1 MRVGLLCQLTR
12 QKGAITVKTYKKK
25 LRIGDLLMQYGIITE
40 AQLREALTEQKT
52 EGGKIGE
59 TLIKMGYVTQQN
71 INEVLEYQL
80 GIPYVDL
87 DEYEISKEATRVIT
101 ESLAKRHILIPIRI
115 TETDLYVAME
125 DPLNI
130 FAIDDV
136 KIFSGKEI
144 VPMLAN
150 EESILKAIEIHYGK
164 QQAMQAAEQYKQENA
179 VVVDNEIT
187 ETDINDPVKSAPI
200 VKLVNTILEQSV
212 RHRASDIH
220 IEPYENYIRVRFR
233 VDGKL
238 QNMFDYETALLN
250 AIVARIKITAGMD
263 IAEKRKPQDGRINIK
278 VDKKAYDIRVSTL
291 PTVYGEKVVMRVN
304 SKEGFTKGKEEL
316 GLFRDDLIKFEEI
329 LDNPHGI
336 ILVTGPTGSGKSTTL
351 YTSLNEINSED
362 LNIVTVED
370 PVESQI
376 QGINQV
382 QVNPKAGLTFA
393 IALRSILR
401 QDPDVI
407 MIGEI
412 RDGETAEIA
421 VKASI
426 TGHLVVSTLHTNDSA
441 SSITRLMD
449 MGIEPF
455 LIGASVVGVIAQRL
469 VRRLCPKC
477 RERIAATDE
486 DKKTLGIPENQETY
500 IYKRMGCHMCGNTG
514 YQGRIGVYEIL
525 KVDHDIR
532 KIINARGSAD
542 EIRAVALKNGLRTI
556 RGNCIRLVLNGTT
569 TIDEMLRI
577 AYGTE

>member
-1 MRVGLLCQLTR
+1 MSS
-12 QKGAITVKTYKKK
+12 YKRK
-25 LRIGDLLMQYGIITE
+25 LRIGDLLVQHGLISDE
-40 AQLREALTEQKT
+40 QLKNALYVQRQ

-59 TLIKMGYVTQQN
+59 VLIRLGFVTQQN
-71 INEVLEYQL
+71 INEVLEFQL

-87 DEYEISKEATRVIT
+87 NEYEISVEATKAIT
-101 ESLAKRHILIPIRI
+101 EALAKRHLLIPIRI
-115 TETDLYVAME
+115 TENELYVAME

-136 KIFSGKEI
+136 KIYSGKDI

-150 EESILKAIEIHYGK
+150 EEAILRAIDMHYGK
-164 QQAMQAAEQYKQENA
+164 EQAIAAAEQYKQEHA
-179 VVVDNEIT
+179 AD
-187 ETDINDPVKSAPI
+187 TDTQLIEADTDDPVRSAPI
-200 VKLVNTILEQSV
+200 VKLVNTILEQAV

-220 IEPYENYIRVRFR
+220 IEPYEMMIRVRFR

-238 QNMFDYETALLN
+238 QQMFEYETALLN

-278 VDKKAYDIRVSTL
+278 VDKRAYDIRVSTL

-304 SKEGFTKGKEEL
+304 SKEGFRKGKSEL
-316 GLFRDDLIKFEEI
+316 GLFPDDLEKFESI
-329 LDNPHGI
+329 LSHPHGI

-351 YTSLNEINSED
+351 YTSLNEINRED

-376 QGINQV
+376 EGINQV
-382 QVNPKAGLTFA
+382 QVNVKAGLTFSS
-393 IALRSILR
+393 ALRSILR

-426 TGHLVVSTLHTNDSA
+426 TGHLVVSTLHTNDAS
-441 SSITRLMD
+441 SSITRLID
-449 MGIEPF
+449 MGVEPF

-477 RERIAATDE
+477 RERVLATE
-486 DKKTLGIPENQETY
+486 EEKHILGVDTMEPLH
-500 IYKRMGCHMCGNTG
+500 IYKAKGCHLCNETG
-514 YQGRIGVYEIL
+514 YNGRIGVYEIL
-525 KVDHDIR
+525 PVSHQIRRVINRSGNTDDIR
-532 KIINARGSAD
+532 
-542 EIRAVALKNGLRTI
+542 EVALEEGMHTI
-556 RGNCIRLVLNGTT
+556 RTNSSRLVQQGVT
-569 TIDEMLRI
+569 TIEEMVRI
-577 AYGTE
+577 AFAEN

>member
-1 MRVGLLCQLTR
+1 MK
-12 QKGAITVKTYKKK
+12 KGAIRVKTYKKK

-40 AQLREALTEQKT
+40 GQLREALTEQKKD
-52 EGGKIGE
+52 GGKIGE
-59 TLIKMGYVTQQN
+59 VLIDLGYVTQQN

-80 GIPYVDL
+80 GIPFVDL
-87 DEYEISKEATRVIT
+87 DEYEISKEATKTIT

-150 EESILKAIEIHYGK
+150 EASILKAIEIHYGK
-164 QQAMQAAEQYKQENA
+164 QQAMDAAEQYKQEQA
-179 VVVDNEIT
+179 IELVADIT
-187 ETDINDPVKSAPI
+187 EDDANDPVKSAPI

-220 IEPYENYIRVRFR
+220 IEPYEKFIRVRFR

-238 QNMFDYETALLN
+238 QAMYDYDTSLLN

-278 VDKKAYDIRVSTL
+278 VDKKAYDIRVSSL

-316 GLFRDDLIKFEEI
+316 GLFRDDLEKFEGI
-329 LDNPHGI
+329 LSHPHGI

-376 QGINQV
+376 EGINQV

-393 IALRSILR
+393 TALRAILR

-426 TGHLVVSTLHTNDSA
+426 TGHLVVSTLHTNDAA
-441 SSITRLMD
+441 STISRLID

-455 LIGASVVGVIAQRL
+455 LVGASVVGIIAQRL

-477 RERIAATDE
+477 RERIFATDE
-486 DKKTLGIPENQETY
+486 EKRVLGLPENQELS
-500 IYKRMGCHMCGNTG
+500 IYKANGCHLCGNTG
-514 YQGRIGVYEIL
+514 YQGRIGVYEIMPI
-525 KVDHDIR
+525 DHDIR
-532 KIINARGSAD
+532 KIINTNGNTD
-542 EIRAVALKNGLRTI
+542 DIRTVAMKNGLRTI
-556 RGNCIRLVLNGTT
+556 RANCVRLVLNGTT
-569 TIDEMLRI
+569 TIDEMVRI
-577 AYGTE
+577 AYGAD

>member
-1 MRVGLLCQLTR
+1 M
-12 QKGAITVKTYKKK
+12 KTYKKK

-40 AQLREALTEQKT
+40 AQLREALTYQKR

-59 TLIKMGYVTQQN
+59 VLITLGYVTQQN

-87 DEYEISKEATRVIT
+87 NEYEISKEATKTIT
-101 ESLAKRHILIPIRI
+101 ESLAKRHILIPIRV

-144 VPMLAN
+144 IPMLAN
-150 EESILKAIEIHYGK
+150 EESIIKAIEIHYGK
-164 QQAMQAAEQYKQENA
+164 QQAMQAAEQYKQEHA
-179 VVVDNEIT
+179 VEVQ
-187 ETDINDPVKSAPI
+187 DIMEEDENDPVKSAPI
-200 VKLVNTILEQSV
+200 VKLVNTILEQAV
-212 RHRASDIH
+212 RHRASDVH
-220 IEPYENYIRVRFR
+220 IEPYETYIRVRFR

-238 QNMFDYETALLN
+238 QQMFDYETSLLS
-250 AIVARIKITAGMD
+250 AIVARIKITANMD

-304 SKEGFTKGKEEL
+304 SKEGFTKGKKEL
-316 GLFRDDLIKFEEI
+316 GLFDDDLIRFENI
-329 LDNPHGI
+329 LNNPHGI

-362 LNIVTVED
+362 INIVTVED

-382 QVNPKAGLTFA
+382 QVNEKAGLNFA
-393 IALRSILR
+393 SALRSILR

-412 RDGETAEIA
+412 RDTETAEIA

-426 TGHLVVSTLHTNDSA
+426 TGHLVVSTLHTNDAA
-441 SSITRLMD
+441 SSITRLID

-477 RERIAATDE
+477 REKVFATADE
-486 DKKTLGIPENQETY
+486 KKILGVPESQELS
-500 IYKRMGCHMCGNTG
+500 IYKNKGCHLCGDTG
-514 YQGRIGVYEIL
+514 YAGRIGVYEIL
-525 KVDHDIR
+525 PVEHNIR
-532 KIINARGSAD
+532 QIVNKNGTAD
-542 EIRAVALKNGLRTI
+542 EIRQVALDNGLRTI
-556 RGNCIRLVLNGTT
+556 RFNCVRLVMNGTT
-569 TIDEMLRI
+569 TIDELLRV
-577 AYGTE
+577 AYANE

>member
-1 MRVGLLCQLTR
+1 M
-12 QKGAITVKTYKKK
+12 KTYKKK
-25 LRIGDLLMQYGIITE
+25 LRIGDLLMQYGIITDS
-40 AQLREALTEQKT
+40 QLRDALTEQKKV
-52 EGGKIGE
+52 GGKIGE
-59 TLIKMGYVTQQN
+59 ILIKMGFVTQQN

-80 GIPYVDL
+80 GIPFVNL
-87 DEYEISKEATRVIT
+87 DEYDISKEATKCIT
-101 ESLAKRHILIPIRI
+101 ESLARRHILIPLRMTD
-115 TETDLYVAME
+115 TELYIAME

-144 VPMLAN
+144 IPMLAN
-150 EESILKAIEIHYGK
+150 ESVIMKAIDIHYGK
-164 QQAMQAAEQYKQENA
+164 QQAMEAAEQYKQENA
-179 VVVDNEIT
+179 IEVEDIT
-187 ETDINDPVKSAPI
+187 EEDANDPVKSAPI

-220 IEPYENYIRVRFR
+220 IEPYEKNIRVRFR

-238 QNMFDYETALLN
+238 QTMFEYEKSLLN

-278 VDKKAYDIRVSTL
+278 VDKMAYDIRVSSL

-304 SKEGFTKGKEEL
+304 SKEGFKKGKDQL
-316 GLFRDDLIKFEEI
+316 GMFEDDLEKFEGI
-329 LDNPHGI
+329 LSHPHGI

-376 QGINQV
+376 EGINQV
-382 QVNPKAGLTFA
+382 QVNNKAGLTFA
-393 IALRSILR
+393 SALRSILR

-426 TGHLVVSTLHTNDSA
+426 TGHLVVSTLHTNDAA
-441 SSITRLMD
+441 SSITRLID

-455 LIGASVVGVIAQRL
+455 LVGASVVGIIAQRL
-469 VRRLCPKC
+469 VRRLCTKC
-477 RERIAATDE
+477 REKIYATDDE
-486 DKKTLGIPENQETY
+486 KRVLGVSEHKELTIFKAN
-500 IYKRMGCHMCGNTG
+500 GCHKCGDTG

-525 KVDHDIR
+525 PVEQDIR
-532 KIINARGSAD
+532 HIVNKNGTAD
-542 EIRAVALKNGLRTI
+542 DIREAALGNGLRTI
-556 RGNCIRLVLNGTT
+556 RANSARLVVNGTT
-569 TIDEMLRI
+569 TLDEMLRI
-577 AYGTE
+577 AYGSE

>member
-1 MRVGLLCQLTR
+1 M
-12 QKGAITVKTYKKK
+12 KTYKKK

-40 AQLREALTEQKT
+40 AQLREALTHQKK

-59 TLIKMGYVTQQN
+59 VLITLGYVTQQN

-80 GIPYVDL
+80 GIPYVEL
-87 DEYEISKEATRVIT
+87 DEYEISKEATKTIT
-101 ESLAKRHILIPIRI
+101 ESLAKRHVLIPIRV

-144 VPMLAN
+144 IPMLAN

-164 QQAMQAAEQYKQENA
+164 QQAMQAAEQFKQEHA
-179 VVVDNEIT
+179 IEVP
-187 ETDINDPVKSAPI
+187 DIMEEDENDPVKSAPI
-200 VKLVNTILEQSV
+200 VKLVNTILEQAV

-220 IEPYENYIRVRFR
+220 IEPYEKYVRVRYR
-233 VDGKL
+233 IDGKL
-238 QNMFDYETALLN
+238 QQMFDYETSLLS
-250 AIVARIKITAGMD
+250 AIVARIKITAQMD

-278 VDKKAYDIRVSTL
+278 VDKKAYDIRVSSL

-304 SKEGFTKGKEEL
+304 SKEGFTKGKAQL
-316 GLFRDDLIKFEEI
+316 GMFEDDLNKFEGI
-329 LDNPHGI
+329 LNNPHGI

-362 LNIVTVED
+362 INIVTVED

-382 QVNPKAGLTFA
+382 QVNEKAGLNFA
-393 IALRSILR
+393 SALRSILR

-412 RDGETAEIA
+412 RDTETAEIA

-426 TGHLVVSTLHTNDSA
+426 TGHLVVSTLHTNDAA
-441 SSITRLMD
+441 SSITRLID

-477 RERIAATDE
+477 REKVFATADE
-486 DKKTLGIPENQETY
+486 KKILGVPEDQDLSIFKN
-500 IYKRMGCHMCGNTG
+500 KGCHICGETG
-514 YQGRIGVYEIL
+514 YSGRIGVYEIL
-525 KVDHDIR
+525 PVDQEVRMVVNREGNADDIR
-532 KIINARGSAD
+532 QAAMGQGLKT
-542 EIRAVALKNGLRTI
+542 IRA
-556 RGNCIRLVLNGTT
+556 NCVRLVLNGTT
-569 TIDEMLRI
+569 TVDELVRV
-577 AYGTE
+577 AYAND

>member
-1 MRVGLLCQLTR
+1 M
-12 QKGAITVKTYKKK
+12 KTYKKK

-40 AQLREALTEQKT
+40 GQLREALTKQKVD
-52 EGGKIGE
+52 GGKIGE
-59 TLIKMGYVTQQN
+59 VLIKLGFVTQQN

-80 GIPYVDL
+80 GIPFVDL
-87 DEYEISKEATRVIT
+87 EEYEIIKEATKAIT
-101 ESLAKRHILIPIRI
+101 ESLAKRHVLIPIKM
-115 TETDLYVAME
+115 TETELYVAME

-150 EESILKAIEIHYGK
+150 EMSILKAIDIHYGK
-164 QQAMQAAEQYKQENA
+164 QQAMDAAEQYKQEHA
-179 VVVDNEIT
+179 VEVDDIT
-187 ETDINDPVKSAPI
+187 EEDATDPVKSAPI

-220 IEPYENYIRVRFR
+220 IEPYEKNIRVRYR

-238 QNMFDYETALLN
+238 QTMFEYETSLLN
-250 AIVARIKITAGMD
+250 AIVARIKITSGLD

-278 VDKKAYDIRVSTL
+278 VDKMAYDIRVSTL

-304 SKEGFTKGKEEL
+304 SKEGFKKGKGEL
-316 GLFRDDLIKFEEI
+316 GMFQDDLNKFDGI
-329 LDNPHGI
+329 LSHPHGI

-362 LNIVTVED
+362 INIVTVED

-376 QGINQV
+376 EGINQV
-382 QVNPKAGLTFA
+382 QVNVKAGLTFA
-393 IALRSILR
+393 SALRSILR

-426 TGHLVVSTLHTNDSA
+426 TGHLVVSTLHTNDAA

-455 LIGASVVGVIAQRL
+455 LVGASVVGIIAQRL

-477 RERIAATDE
+477 KEKVEASREDREI
-486 DKKTLGIPENQETY
+486 LGIPDHQPANVY
-500 IYKRMGCHMCGNTG
+500 MAKGCHVCGNSG

-525 KVDHDIR
+525 PVDNDVR
-532 KIINARGSAD
+532 SIINAEGNAD
-542 EIRAVALKNGLRTI
+542 EIRQAALSNGLRTL
-556 RGNCIRLVLNGTT
+556 RGNCVRLVMNGTT
-569 TIDEMLRI
+569 TVDELLRI
-577 AYGTE
+577 AYGSD